1 MDEWAV
7 VGVIVVLV
15 GLVATV
21 AGPIVKMTK
30 AVTTL
35 TDAVDRLSE
44 KLKTS
49 DDRNTQSHSRIY
61 QRLDDCDDQLAGHET
76 RITVLERKPQ

>member
-35 TDAVDRLSE
+35 TDAVDRLAE
-44 KLKTS
+44 KLKA
-49 DDRNTQSHSRIY
+49 DEDRNTQSHARMY
-61 QRLDDCDDQLAGHET
+61 QRLDDCDDQLADHET
-76 RITVLERKPQ
+76 RITVLEHKPH